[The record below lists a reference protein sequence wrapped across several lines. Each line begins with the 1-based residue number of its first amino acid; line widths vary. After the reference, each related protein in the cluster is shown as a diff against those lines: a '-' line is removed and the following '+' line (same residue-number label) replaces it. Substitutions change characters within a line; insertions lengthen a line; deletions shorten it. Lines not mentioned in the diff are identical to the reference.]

1 MGDFETLK
9 EVKQSKNKN
18 TKKQNKG
25 EEMKMRVMNVMVM
38 NEYFG
43 VVKARGG
50 SSLVGFIHR
59 IDLENYN

>member
-18 TKKQNKG
+18 TKKQNKD
-25 EEMKMRVMNVMVM
+25 EEMKTRVMNVMVM

-43 VVKARGG
+43 VVKGAWWVFARR
-50 SSLVGFIHR
+50 IHS
-59 IDLENYN
+59 